1 MKHPFRIAIEN
12 RVAPAEFRKLFSP
25 DVVIFAP
32 ILTKPVIGLDK
43 VLNILNAA
51 VKIAS
56 PIEYTLEVSDPAQT
70 FLFWHGKA
78 GRFTVEAVT
87 ILKEDEHGLIS
98 EIRVVMRPWPIVTI
112 FRNAMYKE
120 LSTEVPADYW
130 ELQEKPAPTGKPRVF
145 TPIAL
150 KPIELADDIT
160 LHSPMLAKGL
170 DGKKLVVPAVHLAHA
185 VQSASSYTSIIATPE
200 LRIELFDCDADG
212 YPMEGMWVS
221 KINPEGKITELTVY
235 LRPYSAV
242 TVLRNNSKALAE
254 KTEEFAFLGKEYW
267 ELPQNAVEPTRE
279 KVGV

>member
-12 RVAPAEFRKLFSP
+12 KVPPAEFSKLFSP

-32 ILTKPVIGLDK
+32 MLTKPVKGLAQ
-43 VLNILNAA
+43 VLNILNTA
-51 VKIAS
+51 VRVAS
-56 PIEYTLEVSDPAQT
+56 PIKYTLEVADPEQT
-70 FLFWHGKA
+70 FLFWQGKA
-78 GRFTVEAVT
+78 GQFTVEAVT
-87 ILKEDEHGLIS
+87 ILKEDEKGLIS

-120 LSTEVPADYW
+120 LSAEIPADFW
-130 ELQEKPAPTGKPRVF
+130 ELQDKPAPTGKPRVF

-170 DGKKLVVPAVHLAHA
+170 SGKALVVPAVHLAHA
-185 VQSASSYTSIIATPE
+185 VQSASSYSSIIATPR

-221 KINPEGKITELTVY
+221 KINEDGKITELTVY
-235 LRPYSAV
+235 LRPYPAV

-254 KTEEFAFLGKEYW
+254 KSEEFAFLGKEYW
-267 ELPQNAVEPTRE
+267 ELPQSPVQPT
-279 KVGV
+279 VATASV